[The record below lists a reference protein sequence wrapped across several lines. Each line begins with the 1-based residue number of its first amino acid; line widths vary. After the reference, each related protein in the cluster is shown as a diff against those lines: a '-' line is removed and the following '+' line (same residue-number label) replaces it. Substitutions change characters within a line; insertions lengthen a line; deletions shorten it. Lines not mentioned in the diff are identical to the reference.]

1 MNNLVV
7 IARYQED
14 INWVKKLNCN
24 YLIYNKGE
32 SIPEEYKQIPNI
44 GREGETYIR
53 YIIEFY
59 NNLPDYV
66 TFVQGNPF
74 FHYSNLI
81 NHLNNFQPED
91 KIVNLSDTILRD
103 NPDPPLMSYN
113 VKFLELNYN
122 ETSYTFP
129 TGAQFII
136 PKKYITNKSL
146 KWWEKCYN
154 LYISDNNNPWSF
166 ERIWPL
172 IFNHENNL

>member
-1 MNNLVV
+1 
-7 IARYQED
+7 
-14 INWVKKLNCN
+14 
-24 YLIYNKGE
+24 
-32 SIPEEYKQIPNI
+32 
-44 GREGETYIR
+44 
-53 YIIEFY
+53 
-59 NNLPDYV
+59 
-66 TFVQGNPF
+66 
-74 FHYSNLI
+74 
-81 NHLNNFQPED
+81 
-91 KIVNLSDTILRD
+91 
-103 NPDPPLMSYN
+103 MSYN

-122 ETSYTFP
+122 ETSYIFP